1 MNDFNLSC
9 CGRGFDS
16 LRLHQFKEKGMKVGD
31 KIKIFSVRDDSYE
44 VGTVVEILEKSI
56 KYKREGIGGHFI
68 TLKSR
73 CALLFCEA
81 CGCDPCDCH
90 WGNY

>member
-1 MNDFNLSC
+1 
-9 CGRGFDS
+9 
-16 LRLHQFKEKGMKVGD
+16 MKAGD
-31 KIKIFSVRDDSYE
+31 QIKIFSAIGDSYE
-44 VGTVVEILEKSI
+44 VGTVIEILGESI
-56 KYKREGIGGHFI
+56 NYKREGIGGYFI

-73 CALLFCEA
+73 CVLLFCEA